1 MLSFSYLHVISF
13 GLEHKIYKFNS
24 LSNILSSYVI
34 VNLKVASIT
43 RPFVLCI
50 HLNFSWKLAI
60 LNISMWWLGN
70 KHFLFYLLFYAAWW
84 FLNCFFFLYSVLSV
98 LCVLNSVSHCLTIQ
112 LTRASFASWRQPTSP
127 DLGFAAW
134 YYALGY
140 IISTHSQYHSCVLC
154 PFWLYRAHNP
164 CRD

>member
-84 FLNCFFFLYSVLSV
+84 FLNCFFFVFCTVCPVCIELSLTLLNYTTHQSFLCFLKATNKPRSWFCSLILCSGLHNFNSQSVSQ
-98 LCVLNSVSHCLTIQ
+98 LCVMSLLIVQ
-112 LTRASFASWRQPTSP
+112 SP
-127 DLGFAAW
+127 Q
-134 YYALGY
+134 
-140 IISTHSQYHSCVLC
+140 SM
-154 PFWLYRAHNP
+154 
-164 CRD
+164 